1 MKAIYTLFR
10 LNKLAYLVALVLLCL
25 SFLKIV
31 VVVISDTYDWDIDH
45 MMYFGGRLL
54 EGELVWTRE
63 FEDKFPFVQILFLL
77 PAIFESIQIWKLM
90 SLVLMLIAAKLLFYT
105 LKLLAIRDWKLTEEE
120 SIEVSIV
127 ATSLFLYLLLMLPGS
142 LTHINPA
149 AASFLTITIALRF
162 SPKSGCQSTL
172 RPLDWR
178 FFIAAFCAS
187 AAISIRPYFLFPVL
201 LIEVWLFFRKALVTS
216 DNSILLKD
224 KFLITTRQL
233 IVKTSAWAFLILF
246 FGIILNASLYI
257 VSGKTAAFLSG
268 LELLSQKLNPQEFQ
282 LIFKAQLS
290 DVVRQLS
297 LVLILI
303 WFALIIIFFYGFVRK
318 NKEYLRNKIFY
329 VDIIFGAIISPIL
342 LELTILSKHYWS
354 HYQQMFAPYAAI
366 VFALFFTWVLKNGFL
381 NLSKVTRL
389 TIISFCFVAAL
400 IITKD
405 SMSIV
410 RDVYRLPS
418 SAHPLSSALKSIEKF
433 LVNSAH
439 KDASFLHPSHMYLHW
454 KLNEPR
460 HGFPH
465 AGNTTHIIELQW
477 WENVNI
483 PKSLFVPT
491 NRETY
496 CELLRDSGPRF
507 VFDFE
512 SSSVLACFD
521 DAQSQYNKILILEV
535 DHRRLFIFERK

>member
-1 MKAIYTLFR
+1 
-10 LNKLAYLVALVLLCL
+10 
-25 SFLKIV
+25 
-31 VVVISDTYDWDIDH
+31 
-45 MMYFGGRLL
+45 
-54 EGELVWTRE
+54 
-63 FEDKFPFVQILFLL
+63 
-77 PAIFESIQIWKLM
+77 
-90 SLVLMLIAAKLLFYT
+90 
-105 LKLLAIRDWKLTEEE
+105 
-120 SIEVSIV
+120 
-127 ATSLFLYLLLMLPGS
+127 
-142 LTHINPA
+142 
-149 AASFLTITIALRF
+149 
-162 SPKSGCQSTL
+162 
-172 RPLDWR
+172 
-178 FFIAAFCAS
+178 
-187 AAISIRPYFLFPVL
+187 
-201 LIEVWLFFRKALVTS
+201 
-216 DNSILLKD
+216 
-224 KFLITTRQL
+224 
-233 IVKTSAWAFLILF
+233 
-246 FGIILNASLYI
+246 
-257 VSGKTAAFLSG
+257 
-268 LELLSQKLNPQEFQ
+268 
-282 LIFKAQLS
+282 
-290 DVVRQLS
+290 
-297 LVLILI
+297 
-303 WFALIIIFFYGFVRK
+303 
-318 NKEYLRNKIFY
+318 LRNKIFY